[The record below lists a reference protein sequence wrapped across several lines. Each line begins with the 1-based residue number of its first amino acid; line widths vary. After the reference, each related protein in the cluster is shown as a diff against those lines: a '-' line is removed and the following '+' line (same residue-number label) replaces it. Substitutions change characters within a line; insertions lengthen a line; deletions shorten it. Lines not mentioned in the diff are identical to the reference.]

1 MTDEIVPSLGDM
13 VRDLSGQ
20 DGRIAARIS
29 PHWMQGRTAFGGIT
43 AALALAATRKA
54 LPELP
59 ALRSMQVSFLR
70 PISEEVEFK
79 VELIRAGR
87 SSSFVQVDC
96 ISADKLGARCTFV
109 FGGPRESAYT
119 HDYLADQNVPGPD
132 DSPQLIRRSS
142 GPSFFKNFEA
152 RLADGAQLASGSD
165 RPEMIVWTRL
175 AARDDVDPEIAFI
188 CNADNLPPAA
198 MATFTA
204 GAPVSTI
211 TWALDVARM
220 PTDNDW
226 QVTRTTSKHSADGY
240 SVQDME
246 IRSRDGMLL
255 ASAQQLVA
263 LFA

>member
-1 MTDEIVPSLGDM
+1 M
-13 VRDLSGQ
+13 VRDLSGEA
-20 DGRIAARIS
+20 GRIAARIS

-43 AALALAATRKA
+43 AALALAATRQA
-54 LPELP
+54 LPGLP

-70 PISEEVEFK
+70 PISEHVAFEVET
-79 VELIRAGR
+79 IRAGR
-87 SSSFVQVDC
+87 TSTFVQVDC
-96 ISADKLGARCTFV
+96 ISGDKLGARCTFV
-109 FGGPRESAYT
+109 FGAPRESAYA
-119 HDYLADQNVPGPD
+119 HDYGRAPDVPGPD
-132 DSPQLIRRSS
+132 DSPELLRRSS

-175 AARDDVDPEIAFI
+175 AAREDVDPEIAFI

-198 MATFTA
+198 MATFHG
-204 GAPVSTI
+204 GAPVSTV
-211 TWALDVARM
+211 TWALDVARI
-220 PTDNDW
+220 PADTDW
-226 QVTRTTSKHSADGY
+226 QLTRTTSKHSAEGY

-246 IRSRDGMLL
+246 IRDRGGDIL

>member
-1 MTDEIVPSLGDM
+1 
-13 VRDLSGQ
+13 
-20 DGRIAARIS
+20 
-29 PHWMQGRTAFGGIT
+29 
-43 AALALAATRKA
+43 
-54 LPELP
+54 
-59 ALRSMQVSFLR
+59 MQVSFLR
-70 PISEEVEFK
+70 PISEEVEFR

-109 FGGPRESAYT
+109 FGGSRESAYT
-119 HDYLADQNVPGPD
+119 HDYIAPQNVPRPE
-132 DSPQLIRRSS
+132 DSPELIRRSS

-165 RPEMIVWTRL
+165 RPEMVVWTRL
-175 AARDDVDPEIAFI
+175 AARDDVDPEIAFV

-211 TWALDVARM
+211 TWAVDIARM
-220 PTDNDW
+220 PADNDW

-246 IRSRDGMLL
+246 IRSRDGVLL